1 MQDNHN
7 LNGGEGARAKPL
19 SGYPLLSH
27 GHVVQTC
34 KDSFNI
40 FFLGKTNVTN
50 AEICNELYLQEN
62 ANNR

>member
-7 LNGGEGARAKPL
+7 LSGGEGARTKPL

-34 KDSFNI
+34 KGSFNI
-40 FFLGKTNVTN
+40 FFLGKTNVK
-50 AEICNELYLQEN
+50 Q
-62 ANNR
+62 R